1 MVVGRQQHRK
11 HLLCL
16 LLAQVSSGS
25 ILDFSTTTA
34 ALAKPY
40 ATTTTPHQ
48 KQGGYRRFISNQHW
62 ISIPYIRFT
71 SSGYHYNFR
80 TMTTSIPDEKVPVDK
95 RQVLDIVSHSYP
107 NLDGSTTVDDTGHN
121 SDHTHDKSHTFRKRR
136 LSLPMHRCLSNN
148 NEPTGSGSRDE
159 EEAAGVKPELGENPH
174 SQETTTTTF
183 VTTGY
188 PAPDASEEKAH
199 TFRKRRL
206 SLTFSNSTEDAGV
219 DLSTS
224 TVPYRRASVDSNTS
238 SVSSTQDPTAYNNS
252 NSQARPPPL
261 FKSRILHASE
271 LIGGDIPPPSP
282 AHDIANVLYQQ
293 TPLPPPNLPM
303 PLGPKSKLL
312 QPKWKKRRTLNPE
325 TECDKLPFSTD
336 IVGTWSCHGVEP
348 LYGSEYDNEENQDAV
363 EVENNQDIQDPG
375 YYGGEVTLFGS
386 NVATITST
394 THGTAMQQSHLI
406 GNSSLQQKFWEAA
419 PSEQQQQE
427 KQPQEDDEERPVTVA
442 KINQDRGGVAFPYG
456 NCPKTAL
463 FAVYDGHGN
472 GGELVS
478 QFALHE
484 IQRRLEKHPTFHTDI
499 EKAFKETFQSVD
511 DDLRH
516 EPLIEPLFAGT
527 TACVALLRDRKLT
540 TANAGDS
547 RAVCARK
554 LSNGN
559 YLALELTEDQNPDKP
574 EEMARIVNS
583 GGYVT
588 LPPGPGLSAR
598 VWLDP
603 MCSQIGL
610 AMSRSIGDHAIASVG
625 VISEPVVTYHDVTD
639 DDEFLILASDGVWEF
654 IKSIEAVQVVGENLY
669 KGATKACQ
677 ALIEAAAAKWHEEE
691 GAYRDD
697 ITAIVVRLQDLW
709 KDATIVECANSQSNS
724 EPSKRDKK
732 V

>member
-1 MVVGRQQHRK
+1 VVVGRQQLFGRLK
-11 HLLCL
+11 
-16 LLAQVSSGS
+16 QTEVVVSKRGTSEA
-25 ILDFSTTTA
+25 ILGFSTG
-34 ALAKPY
+34 ALSKRY
-40 ATTTTPHQ
+40 TH
-48 KQGGYRRFISNQHW
+48 RRTEYHFIANKNW
-62 ISIPYIRFT
+62 ISIPKFDFCSNRI
-71 SSGYHYNFR
+71 FR

-95 RQVLDIVSHSYP
+95 RLVPDTQSH
-107 NLDGSTTVDDTGHN
+107 LDGSTVDDNRH
-121 SDHTHDKSHTFRKRR
+121 SDHSDNKSHTFRKRR
-136 LSLPMHRCLSNN
+136 LSLPMHHCLANS
-148 NEPTGSGSRDE
+148 NEPTGSSSHDEVESNVMPESRDNNNHHQ
-159 EEAAGVKPELGENPH
+159 P
-174 SQETTTTTF
+174 QDTTTTLTM
-183 VTTGY
+183 GY
-188 PAPDASEEKAH
+188 QASDASEDKAH

-206 SLTFSNSTEDAGV
+206 SLTFQNSTEDAADV
-219 DLSTS
+219 ATS
-224 TVPYRRASVDSNTS
+224 TVPYRRASVDSYTS
-238 SVSSTQDPTAYNNS
+238 SVSSSQDPAASTGNNS
-252 NSQARPPPL
+252 SQSRQPL
-261 FKSRILHASE
+261 FKSRILHSSE
-271 LIGGDIPPPSP
+271 LIGGDVPPPSP
-282 AHDIANVLYQQ
+282 AHDTANVLYQQ

-303 PLGPKSKLL
+303 PLGPTSIL

-348 LYGSEYDNEENQDAV
+348 LYGSEYDDEVAV
-363 EVENNQDIQDPG
+363 EVETDDIQNPA
-375 YYGGEVTLFGS
+375 YGESTLYGN
-386 NVATITST
+386 NVSTSG
-394 THGTAMQQSHLI
+394 THGTAMQQSNFI
-406 GNSSLQQKFWEAA
+406 GNSSQEATTP
-419 PSEQQQQE
+419 PSQ
-427 KQPQEDDEERPVTVA
+427 QPQEDDEELPVTVA

-499 EKAFKETFQSVD
+499 EKALKETFQAVD
-511 DDLRH
+511 DALRH

-540 TANAGDS
+540 IANAGDS

-574 EEMARIVNS
+574 EEMERIVNS

-625 VISEPVVTYHDVTD
+625 VISEPVVTSHDVTE

-654 IKSIEAVQVVGENLY
+654 IKSIEAVQVVGANLY

-709 KDATIVECANSQSNS
+709 KAATIDEHTISQSHS
-724 EPSKRDKK
+724 EPSAKDNTVK
-732 V
+732 